1 MDWVLLL
8 GWIVG
13 VVMVLAGIAGAVLPI
28 LPGVP
33 LVFAGLLIIEWVH
46 HWSHISS
53 LGWVV
58 LVLLLVVGVIV
69 DFVAGS
75 VGAKRVGA
83 SPKAVTGAA
92 IGSIVGLFFPP
103 VGLLLGPFV
112 GAVLGELA
120 SERGFRDA
128 TNAGLAATIGLVLG
142 AAAKIAISV
151 AMVAIFSFDWFV

>member
-120 SERGFRDA
+120 AERGFRDA

-151 AMVAIFSFDWFV
+151 AMVVIFSSDWFI